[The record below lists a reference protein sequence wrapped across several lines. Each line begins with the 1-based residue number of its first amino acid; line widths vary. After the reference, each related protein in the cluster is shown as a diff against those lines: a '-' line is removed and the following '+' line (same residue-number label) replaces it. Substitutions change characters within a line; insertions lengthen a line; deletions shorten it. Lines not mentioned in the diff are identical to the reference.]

1 MSYYNCHFELII
13 QVEDPDGIN
22 LNERMIEMVDELNK
36 SIREK
41 HPCCIVLPRGFEIT
55 TRMVADKQCQLNLKN
70 D

>member
-36 SIREK
+36 SNREK